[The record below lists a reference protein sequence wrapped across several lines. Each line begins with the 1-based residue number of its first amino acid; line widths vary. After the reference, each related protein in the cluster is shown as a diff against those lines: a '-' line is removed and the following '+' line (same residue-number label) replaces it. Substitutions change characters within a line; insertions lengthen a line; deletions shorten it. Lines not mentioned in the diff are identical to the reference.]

1 MKKCLKCNT
10 TYEDNVN
17 FCPNCGEKL
26 VEVNV
31 CPKCGETVSIGDK
44 FCKKCGAKL
53 TKDEVEEKPV
63 EEKPVEKPVEK
74 PAPKKEVAVDSA
86 EKKEKTKRVMNVI
99 VAAICLFAVAFISIG
114 VFGNLFSLRY
124 DFDSLNKNIGFEYFV
139 KSYPETL
146 GQLSSS
152 IGNSG
157 YYRYLVIM
165 FVIESIFYY
174 GGIIASVILS
184 IFAIIRNIKAIIN
197 KSEPNTKLAFAA
209 GASMLPIILLLG
221 ARMSIDYKSFLSTS
235 LAWGANMVIT
245 GLVFIFV
252 AISTKKIAKA
262 FIEKENIASAF
273 ISTAASLLL
282 LIFIFNAFY
291 PLVTVRQS
299 DMGTPTMTTS
309 GIYFAE
315 SVMSKYASTG
325 TALSDVEIGS
335 LITGVLSFVFSTM
348 GIAMI
353 YLAYQ
358 NSLKDKKISS
368 IIYVGVTYLLVIL
381 AGGLS
386 VASARLYL
394 NDNVNNYN
402 YGLAGG
408 PICALVFLQFA
419 LAGLI
424 VSLALTKKKK
434 SE

>member
-1 MKKCLKCNT
+1 MKKCLKCGT
-10 TYEDNVN
+10 TFADDVN

-53 TKDEVEEKPV
+53 TKDEVVKTPV
-63 EEKPVEKPVEK
+63 EEKPVE
-74 PAPKKEVAVDSA
+74 KEVAVDSA
-86 EKKEKTKRVMNVI
+86 EKKEKTKRIMNVI

-114 VFGNLFSLRY
+114 VFGNLFSIRY

-152 IGNSG
+152 IGDSG

-209 GASMLPIILLLG
+209 GASMLPIILFLG
-221 ARMSIDYKSFLSTS
+221 ARMSIEYKSFLSTS

-245 GLVFIFV
+245 GLVFIFI

-273 ISTAASLLL
+273 ISTAASFLL

-291 PLVTVRQS
+291 PIVTVKQVS
-299 DMGTPTMTTS
+299 DIGTATVTTS

-315 SVMSKYASTG
+315 TVMSKYASTG

-335 LITGVLSFVFSTM
+335 LITGVLSFVFSIM

-386 VASARLYL
+386 VAAARLYL

-434 SE
+434 AE